1 MKYRTFGRTQL
12 KVSEIGYGM
21 WGLAGWTGT
30 DTRELDEAL
39 DRSVEMGCNF
49 YDTAWGYGAGKSE
62 EILGQLARRQ
72 PGKRLYHVT
81 KIPPKNFQWPSKS
94 HFRLE
99 DCFPY

>member
-39 DRSVEMGCNF
+39 DIKKVAGRSVVNSLSAYLING
-49 YDTAWGYGAGKSE
+49 
-62 EILGQLARRQ
+62 IQLTTVVNR
-72 PGKRLYHVT
+72 KWT
-81 KIPPKNFQWPSKS
+81 PSFVVPEK
-94 HFRLE
+94 
-99 DCFPY
+99 